1 MFTNRHTDI
10 QLHQHNH
17 YHIGFCV
24 ILIYACLAQFSLLP
38 AIYLDISKIY
48 SI

>member
-10 QLHQHNH
+10 QLHQ
-17 YHIGFCV
+17 HIGFCV